1 MASPS
6 QTYMA
11 LNQQGANPAMMPAN
25 QGLANAHDLG
35 GMSKVYAEPQPERS
49 AVQELQ
55 NINVNTG
62 PSATYHQNRV
72 VAEGK
77 QMSLEESN
85 KTNQIQT
92 GLNQVLSTIME
103 THPAM
108 PTNGTYTAALG
119 QEAKDPMFHQRIAN
133 SRLV

>member
-11 LNQQGANPAMMPAN
+11 LHQQGVNPAMMPGN
-25 QGLANAHDLG
+25 QGLANAHDMG

-72 VAEGK
+72 IAEGK

-85 KTNQIQT
+85 RTNQIQT
-92 GLNQVLSTIME
+92 GLNTVMSNIIE
-103 THPAM
+103 HDPRM
-108 PTNGTYTAALG
+108 PTNGEYLATLSR
-119 QEAKDPMFHQRIAN
+119 EAKDPEFQQRIKN
-133 SRLV
+133 SKMV

>member
-11 LNQQGANPAMMPAN
+11 LHQQGANPAMMPAN
-25 QGLANAHDLG
+25 QGLANAHDMG

-55 NINVNTG
+55 NISANTG

-92 GLNQVLSTIME
+92 GLNQVMSNIIE
-103 THPAM
+103 HDPRM
-108 PTNGTYTAALG
+108 PTNGEYLATLARESA
-119 QEAKDPMFHQRIAN
+119 DPAFQQRIAN
-133 SRLV
+133 SQMM